1 MRGLIAKAMPLPI
14 LLGWAPAFA
23 HVNTGPVGGLVSGFE
38 HPFLGLDHLLAMVAV
53 GIWGAFLG
61 RPLVWL
67 LPIVFPMMMAVGAV
81 LGIFG
86 VPMLSTESGIAFSMI
101 VLGGAIALALRAKV
115 WAAVGLISFFA
126 LFHGYAHG
134 IELPFALDPQP
145 YIIGFVMATGL
156 LHVAGIALGLLR
168 ERPGGG
174 AVLRGLG
181 GMIGLAGLAFLLRLV
196 LA

>member
-1 MRGLIAKAMPLPI
+1 MPLPF
-14 LLGWAPAFA
+14 LWMAAPAFA

-38 HPFLGLDHLLAMVAV
+38 HPFLGPDHLLAMVAV

-86 VPMLSTESGIAFSMI
+86 VPMLPVENGIALSLI
-101 VLGGAIALALRAKV
+101 VLGGAIALALRAPV
-115 WAAVGLISFFA
+115 WVAVGLISFFA

-134 IELPFALDPQP
+134 VELPFALDPQP
-145 YIIGFVMATGL
+145 YIIGFVAATGL

-168 ERPGGG
+168 KRPVGTL
-174 AVLRGLG
+174 VLRGMG

-196 LA
+196 SA

>member
-1 MRGLIAKAMPLPI
+1 
-14 LLGWAPAFA
+14 LGSAPAFA

-81 LGIFG
+81 LGIVG

-156 LHVAGIALGLLR
+156 LHVAGIGLGLLR